1 MKGSVFRVFAKMV
14 EQNFGNEMF
23 DDLVEDCQLPS
34 GGAYTSVGYYN
45 DRELFDLVAALSL
58 RTQTPVPAVL
68 HAFGEFWVLVFLE
81 KYALANEA
89 YASLFDFLDDIETHW
104 RAETLSLYP
113 SDQHPTFE
121 VRRVDD
127 QTTTV
132 VFRALPPLS
141 QAAPGILGILE
152 GAVAYYGVDA
162 KVEME
167 DKDPDETSAVR
178 FQISLIKSPS
188 QNQRDIVARLTKR
201 LERETRAREE
211 AELLLDAKSLELY
224 EVNESLKAA
233 NQRLEGAV
241 SQRTAELEAALTEA
255 KRANDVKSQFLANV
269 SHELRTPLNGVL
281 GMIDLA
287 RAGAV
292 DTEQR
297 GFLDYATRSA
307 DMLAALLGDLL
318 NVSKIEAGLLEI
330 RPTAFDLASVGADLK
345 QIFSATASNQ
355 GLELV
360 ITVNNQVAGKQ
371 ILADQLRIHQIL
383 WNLISNALKFTDSGA
398 IRVDLQ
404 TKLDTDG
411 QAQFVASVIDTG
423 VGIQSK
429 DQAEVFER
437 FVQLGQ
443 GYQKNTGSGLGLA
456 ISKGLVSQMGGQITL
471 SSVVGEGSHF
481 RFSLP
486 IQLIDPSSTP
496 PADVLKNAIKIPLS
510 ASPKDG
516 TVAIIDDSMANVVLA
531 KASLEKAGFAVV
543 TASNGEEGLA
553 LLDSEP
559 SDLVLLDLSMPD
571 IDGFEVL
578 RRFRAKA
585 VGPNVGTKVV
595 ALTAHVLPETKT
607 KVRDHGFDGFLGKPL
622 RPTQLIAS
630 VHDFLTED

>member
-178 FQISLIKSPS
+178 FQINLIKSPS

-241 SQRTAELEAALTEA
+241 SQRTAQLEAALTEA

>member
-132 VFRALPPLS
+132 LFRAVPPLS

-162 KVEME
+162 RVEME
-167 DKDPDETSAVR
+167 DKDLDETSAVR

-241 SQRTAELEAALTEA
+241 SQRTAQLEAALTEA

-411 QAQFVASVIDTG
+411 QAQFVGSVIDTG

-443 GYQKNTGSGLGLA
+443 GYRKNTGSGLGLA

>member
-167 DKDPDETSAVR
+167 DKDPDETSAVC

-241 SQRTAELEAALTEA
+241 SQRTAQLEAALTEA

-443 GYQKNTGSGLGLA
+443 GYRKNTGSGLGLA

>member
-1 MKGSVFRVFAKMV
+1 M
-14 EQNFGNEMF
+14 
-23 DDLVEDCQLPS
+23 
-34 GGAYTSVGYYN
+34 
-45 DRELFDLVAALSL
+45 
-58 RTQTPVPAVL
+58 
-68 HAFGEFWVLVFLE
+68 
-81 KYALANEA
+81 
-89 YASLFDFLDDIETHW
+89 
-104 RAETLSLYP
+104 
-113 SDQHPTFE
+113 
-121 VRRVDD
+121 
-127 QTTTV
+127 
-132 VFRALPPLS
+132 
-141 QAAPGILGILE
+141 
-152 GAVAYYGVDA
+152 
-162 KVEME
+162 
-167 DKDPDETSAVR
+167 
-178 FQISLIKSPS
+178 
-188 QNQRDIVARLTKR
+188 
-201 LERETRAREE
+201 
-211 AELLLDAKSLELY
+211 
-224 EVNESLKAA
+224 
-233 NQRLEGAV
+233 
-241 SQRTAELEAALTEA
+241 
-255 KRANDVKSQFLANV
+255 
-269 SHELRTPLNGVL
+269 
-281 GMIDLA
+281 
-287 RAGAV
+287 
-292 DTEQR
+292 
-297 GFLDYATRSA
+297 
-307 DMLAALLGDLL
+307 
-318 NVSKIEAGLLEI
+318 
-330 RPTAFDLASVGADLK
+330 
-345 QIFSATASNQ
+345 
-355 GLELV
+355 
-360 ITVNNQVAGKQ
+360 
-371 ILADQLRIHQIL
+371 
-383 WNLISNALKFTDSGA
+383 
-398 IRVDLQ
+398 Q

>member
-1 MKGSVFRVFAKMV
+1 MKGSVLRVFAKMV

-178 FQISLIKSPS
+178 FQINLIKSPS

-224 EVNESLKAA
+224 QANESLKAA

-404 TKLDTDG
+404 TKLGTDG
-411 QAQFVASVIDTG
+411 QGQFIGSVIDTG

-443 GYQKNTGSGLGLA
+443 GYRKNTGSGLGLA

>member
-1 MKGSVFRVFAKMV
+1 MKGSVLRVFAKMV

-132 VFRALPPLS
+132 LFRAVPPLS

-162 KVEME
+162 RVEME
-167 DKDPDETSAVR
+167 DKDLDETSAVR

-241 SQRTAELEAALTEA
+241 SQRTAQLEAALTEA

-318 NVSKIEAGLLEI
+318 NVSKIEAGLLEM

-404 TKLDTDG
+404 TKLGTDG
-411 QAQFVASVIDTG
+411 QGQFIGSVIDTG

-443 GYQKNTGSGLGLA
+443 GYRKNTGSGLGLA
-456 ISKGLVSQMGGQITL
+456 ISKGLVDQMGGQITL